1 MGLTIGLWV
10 IAFIGFALVFWA
22 NGLLKEQDERFKR
35 DAKK

>member
-22 NGLLKEQDERFKR
+22 NGLLKEQDERLKQ

>member
-22 NGLLKEQDERFKR
+22 NGLLKEQDERLKR